1 MGMKIDQKEVLY
13 TDILI
18 IGGGTAGCY
27 AAMKIREHSDY
38 SVVIAEKANIKR
50 SGCLAAGVNAL
61 NAYIVKGRKPQD
73 YVDYAKKDAD
83 NIVREDLLLTMSEGL
98 NRVTAK
104 LEQLGLVILKDENG
118 EYVARGNRNIKI
130 NGENFK
136 PLLAD
141 AVAKLDDVTVINRLN
156 ITDYIVEKN
165 EIQGAYGFSIEEQKA
180 YEIRAKKVLIA
191 TGGAA
196 GLYKPNN
203 PGFSRH
209 KMWYPPFN
217 TGAGYAM
224 GIRAGAE
231 MTTFE
236 MRFIALRC
244 KDTIAPTGTIAQGV
258 GAKQVNALGEVYETK
273 YGLTTSQR
281 VYGTVQENLEGRG
294 PCYLRTEGIS
304 AEQDDALRKAYLN
317 MAPSQTLK
325 WVESGKNPSEQNVE
339 IEGTEP
345 YIVGGHTASG
355 YWVDTNRETTI
366 RGLFAAGDVAGGC
379 PQKYVTGALVEGE
392 IAALRMVEQLDAED
406 AGSEKKESGTD
417 RDTANEWN
425 KDVTNSVHSLNDKV
439 AEYDAILQKENAV
452 FTVEQ
457 LEEAMQK
464 VMDTYA
470 GGIGTHYQFNAKQ
483 LDMAEEKIKQIQTLA
498 EGLAASDMHELMFVY
513 ELKERLTVCLTVIA
527 HLRARKETRWHSFAE
542 NLDYP
547 EKSDEWLRYVNSR
560 LVDGKIEMIYRDLTK
575 GVNFSHES

>member
-1 MGMKIDQKEVLY
+1 MKIEQKEVLY

-27 AAMKIREHSDY
+27 AAMTIREHSDY

-104 LEQLGLVILKDENG
+104 MEQLGLVILKDENG

-141 AVAKLDDVTVINRLN
+141 AVAKLSDVTVINQLN
-156 ITDYIVEKN
+156 ITDYIVKDNHIE
-165 EIQGAYGFSIEEQKA
+165 GAYGFSISEQKA

-224 GIRAGAE
+224 GIRSGAE

-258 GAKQVNALGEVYETK
+258 GAKQVNSLGEVYETK

-294 PCYLRTEGIS
+294 PCYLRTEGITP
-304 AEQDDALRKAYLN
+304 EQDESLRKAYLN

-325 WVESGKNPSEQNVE
+325 WVEAGKNPSRQNVE

-366 RGLFAAGDVAGGC
+366 HGLFAAGDVAGGC

-392 IAALRMVEQLDAED
+392 IAALRMVEQLDAESKAED
-406 AGSEKKESGTD
+406 EAQESELVAVAALE
-417 RDTANEWN
+417 
-425 KDVTNSVHSLNDKV
+425 DKA
-439 AEYDAILQKENAV
+439 AEYDAILQREHAL

-464 VMDTYA
+464 VMDQYA
-470 GGIGTHYQFNAKQ
+470 GGIGTHYQFNGKQ
-483 LDMAEEKIKQIQTLA
+483 LAMAEEKIRQLQVLA
-498 EGLAASDMHELMFVY
+498 EGLKAEDMHELMFVY
-513 ELKERLTVCLTVIA
+513 ELKERLTVCLSVIA
-527 HLRARKETRWHSFAE
+527 HLGARKETRWHSFAE

-547 EKSDEWLRYVNSR
+547 QKSDEWLRYVNSR
-560 LVDGKIEMIYRDLTK
+560 LVDGKIEIIYRDLVEGGTTYEHR
-575 GVNFSHES
+575 N

>member
-1 MGMKIDQKEVLY
+1 MKIDQKEVLY

-27 AAMKIREHSDY
+27 AAMTIREHSDY

-83 NIVREDLLLTMSEGL
+83 NIAREDLLLTMSEGL

-104 LEQLGLVILKDENG
+104 MEQLGLVILKDENG

-141 AVAKLDDVTVINRLN
+141 AVAKLEDVTVINRLN
-156 ITDYIVEKN
+156 ITDYIVEN
-165 EIQGAYGFSIEEQKA
+165 NAIQGAYGFSIDEQKA

-258 GAKQVNALGEVYETK
+258 GAKQVNALGEVYETQ

-281 VYGTVQENLEGRG
+281 VYGTVQENLAGRG

-304 AEQDDALRKAYLN
+304 EEQDDALRKAYLN

-366 RGLFAAGDVAGGC
+366 HGLFAAGDVAGGC

-392 IAALRMVEQLDAED
+392 IAALRMVEQLDAEED
-406 AGSEKKESGTD
+406 CDKE
-417 RDTANEWN
+417 
-425 KDVTNSVHSLNDKV
+425 DVVDSVHSLNDKV

-560 LVDGKIEMIYRDLTK
+560 LVDGKIEMIYRDLIE
-575 GVNFSHES
+575 GGERYEHSN